1 MSVETIPYKTPKPAV
16 AAARGGTF
24 GSVRNGWL
32 YPALIGLLIV
42 TTIVSTG
49 VGAVWISPGEVLL
62 ILGNQ
67 VGLGVPADEMKT
79 SIMTVI
85 RLPRVC
91 LGLLIGSGIA
101 VAGAAMQGLFRNPL
115 ADPGLIGISSGAML
129 AAVAMIVLKTTL
141 FDQMTELL
149 GYYALS
155 LASFVGACLTS
166 LLVYR
171 LARVAGRSVV
181 TTMLLA
187 GIAINAL
194 AGSLTGLL
202 TYMATDEQLRTITFW
217 TLGSLGG
224 ATWTSVLALLP
235 FVGVVLVGLPRLG
248 GALNGLAL
256 GESQAQMLGVNLVH
270 LKRWVIIL
278 AALSVGASVAV
289 AGLIGFVGLVTPH
302 LIRLVAG
309 ADHRR
314 VLVGSAL
321 GGAIVLTAADALAR
335 TVIAPAELPI
345 GVLTAL
351 LGAPVFLW
359 LLIGRRKTI

>member
-1 MSVETIPYKTPKPAV
+1 MELETISSKTTEPV
-16 AAARGGTF
+16 AARAAF
-24 GSVRNGWL
+24 GEVRNRWL
-32 YPALIGLLIV
+32 FPFLIV
-42 TTIVSTG
+42 LLLGTALVSIG
-49 VGAVWISPGEVLL
+49 VGAIWISPGEVLS
-62 ILGNQ
+62 ILGSQ
-67 VGLGVPADEMKT
+67 LGLKLPADEMKA
-79 SIMTVI
+79 SILTVI

-91 LGLLIGSGIA
+91 LGLLIGAGIA

-115 ADPGLIGISSGAML
+115 ADPGLIGVSSGAML
-129 AAVAMIVLKTTL
+129 AAVAMIVLQTTL
-141 FDQMTELL
+141 FDQMQGLL

-166 LLVYR
+166 WLVYR

-202 TYMATDEQLRTITFW
+202 TSMATDEQLRTITFW

-224 ATWTSVLALLP
+224 ASWTTVLVLLP
-235 FVGVVLVGLPRLG
+235 FVGIVLVLLPRLG

-256 GESQAQMLGVNLVH
+256 GESQAQTLGVNLIQ
-270 LKRWVIIL
+270 LKRGVIVL
-278 AALSVGASVAV
+278 VALSVGASVAV

-314 VLVGSAL
+314 VLIGSAL
-321 GGAIVLTAADALAR
+321 GGATVLTAADTLAR
-335 TVIAPAELPI
+335 TLIAPAELPI

-359 LLIGRRKTI
+359 LLIGQKNSA